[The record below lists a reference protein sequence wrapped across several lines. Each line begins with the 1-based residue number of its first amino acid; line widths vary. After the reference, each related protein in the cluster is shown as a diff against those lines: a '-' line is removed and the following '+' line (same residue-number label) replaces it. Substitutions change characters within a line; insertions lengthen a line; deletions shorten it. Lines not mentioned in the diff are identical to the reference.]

1 MKSIISSVCFIMVLF
16 AVHVADVRAQ
26 IDFGSF
32 TYQGFLK
39 DGGVPANGNYEIK
52 VEFYNAAVNG
62 TSLGSTSF
70 SSVAV
75 VNGVFSVDLEGTTG
89 LFQPGAGVW
98 IEISTRPVGSGSAH
112 TILTPRQRVRSAP
125 LAITSLLS
133 YDAQRLGGI
142 DANQYVTTTGGASTF
157 IQNGSTQQTGSFNLD
172 GTGTANVFN
181 AGTQFNING
190 NRILSANGADN
201 IFAGFLSGQN
211 NSSGSSNSFFGVLSG
226 GANTTGNFNS
236 FFGRGTGVNNSGGN
250 ANSFF
255 GSGAGNAN
263 STGGNNSFFG
273 SDAGSLNVGGNNNT
287 IIGAGANVTSNNLTN
302 ATALGFRAA
311 VSQSNSLILGSI
323 NGINGASADTNVGI
337 GLTNPTQRLQV
348 VGNGVFSG
356 NLGVGTTT
364 PGFKFELMD
373 SSNTGLR
380 VQNNSAGGTVAS
392 FGGLGAFRVDASGV
406 IGGRLSILENG
417 NIGLGTN
424 NPLFNLHVVGQNIRV
439 EGNNSG
445 VFPRFSLN
453 FTGGGTDAK
462 KWQNYA
468 TTNSLRFSALND
480 PESAENIWLNVIRAG
495 NVVTDVQFPSGN
507 VAISKTLTVNG
518 GLNYFDTVGN
528 ANFFMKSAGAA
539 NGINFGVAAN
549 AGSNSTLYISQYDG
563 TTYQDRI
570 ILDNT
575 GNINIPTRLFVGSNT
590 TDALVVNGSAVTR
603 IGTDAPYT
611 GTVCYKSLGNLLSRI
626 VECTLSSIRYKTNVN
641 DLSGGLDV
649 IKRLRPVSFNWKTDN
664 SPDFGFIAEEVSEA
678 EPRLAVY
685 EQNGEVKGVKYE
697 KVSIFLVKAAQE
709 QQTQIES
716 QQKQIDEQNE
726 LIKQQQEKLEKQQA
740 EIDALKQLV
749 CASNKTAKVCE
760 FRKP

>member
-1 MKSIISSVCFIMVLF
+1 MKSIISSVCFFMILF
-16 AVHVADVRAQ
+16 ALQVVETRAQ
-26 IDFGSF
+26 FDFADY
-32 TYQGFLK
+32 TYQGYLR
-39 DGGVPANGNYEIK
+39 DGGVPANGNYELK
-52 VEFYNAAVNG
+52 FEFFNAAVNG
-62 TSLGSTSF
+62 TSLGSMLFTS
-70 SSVAV
+70 VPV
-75 VNGVFSVDLEGTTG
+75 VSGVFSVDMTGTTG

-98 IEISTRPVGSGSAH
+98 IEISARPAGSGSAP

-125 LAITSLLS
+125 LAISSLLS

-142 DANQYVTTTGGASTF
+142 EANQYITATGGASTF
-157 IQNGSTQQTGSFNLD
+157 IQNGTSQQTGSFNLD

-190 NRILSANGADN
+190 NRVLSANGADN
-201 IFAGFLSGQN
+201 IFAGFQSGQI
-211 NSSGSSNSFFGVLSG
+211 NSTGSSNSFFGVLSG

-236 FFGRGTGVNNSGGN
+236 FFGRSAGNNNTGGN

-255 GSGAGNAN
+255 GSSAGSAN

-273 SDAGSLNVGGNNNT
+273 SDAGSLNIAGSNNT
-287 IIGAGANVTSNNLTN
+287 IIGAGANVSSNNLTN
-302 ATALGFRAA
+302 ATAIGYRAV
-311 VSQSNSLILGSI
+311 VSQNNSLVLGSI
-323 NGINGASADTNVGI
+323 NGLNGASSDTNVGI

-356 NLGVGTTT
+356 NLGVGTSS
-364 PGFKFELMD
+364 PNFKFEVID
-373 SSNTGLR
+373 GSNTGLR
-380 VQNNSAGGTVAS
+380 VQTNATGGTVAS
-392 FGGLGAFRVDASGV
+392 FGGTGAFRVDASGV
-406 IGGRLSILENG
+406 IGGRFSILENG

-480 PESAENIWLNVIRAG
+480 AESAENIWLNVIRAG

-563 TTYQDRI
+563 TTYQDRLT
-570 ILDNT
+570 LDNT
-575 GNINIPTRLFVGSNT
+575 GNISIPTRLFVGSGQS
-590 TDALVVNGSAVTR
+590 DALVVNGNAVVR
-603 IGTDAPYT
+603 INTDAPYI
-611 GTVCYKSLGNLLSRI
+611 GTVCYKNTATFLHRL
-626 VECTLSSIRYKTNVN
+626 VECNLSSIRYKTNIT

-709 QQTQIES
+709 QQGQIEQQQS
-716 QQKQIDEQNE
+716 QLDEQKRIIE
-726 LIKQQQEKLEKQQA
+726 QQQEKLEKQQA

-760 FRKP
+760 VRKP